1 LDSRFQP
8 QGYISQYFEKLPDF
22 EKLPPMSKAIHPAS
36 ICCITLLMA
45 PAAYHRFVF
54 ADQDAEEM
62 HRIARRFITCVTV
75 PLAFG
80 LAGDVCV
87 VLAEISASA
96 AIGPLL
102 LATGVLVFL
111 IGVWHASLSSASG
124 NAFAGL
130 V

>member
-1 LDSRFQP
+1 
-8 QGYISQYFEKLPDF
+8 
-22 EKLPPMSKAIHPAS
+22 
-36 ICCITLLMA
+36 MA

-96 AIGPLL
+96 AIGALL